1 MLAACR
7 RVVGSCWGC
16 WPSVHRCTQRPLQV
30 STAPR
35 PGQRCAVGEVG
46 CADGSASVLVS
57 ERFLRELRPSRALAL
72 LKAPNLWVLQNAE
85 CHAGPVQST
94 PAAEASLAF
103 CYFLLTLLFWCC
115 WLGPGAPHTLS
126 TGGCSPA
133 LPGWGCCRGGSLPGG
148 RTPMGTEPA
157 VTPAH
162 SRSAGEELPSARP
175 VPWAVCRLQP
185 CSQQPLRGSQPGSAF
200 ARGEIPMKESF
211 FLLTFLFPSRKMA
224 NFQRNGN
231 HICFCTSSE
240 QRLKFCPSP
249 LPEHSAFTTS
259 WAV

>member
-46 CADGSASVLVS
+46 CADGSASVLLS

-85 CHAGPVQST
+85 CHADPVQST

-157 VTPAH
+157 VAPECWGGASFSPTCALGCVQAPAMLPATPP
-162 SRSAGEELPSARP
+162 RLSAREC
-175 VPWAVCRLQP
+175 VCK
-185 CSQQPLRGSQPGSAF
+185 RGNSHERIIFPPYFSFSLEKNGQLS
-200 ARGEIPMKESF
+200 KEWKSHL
-211 FLLTFLFPSRKMA
+211 FLY
-224 NFQRNGN
+224 
-231 HICFCTSSE
+231 E
-240 QRLKFCPSP
+240 Q
-249 LPEHSAFTTS
+249 
-259 WAV
+259 